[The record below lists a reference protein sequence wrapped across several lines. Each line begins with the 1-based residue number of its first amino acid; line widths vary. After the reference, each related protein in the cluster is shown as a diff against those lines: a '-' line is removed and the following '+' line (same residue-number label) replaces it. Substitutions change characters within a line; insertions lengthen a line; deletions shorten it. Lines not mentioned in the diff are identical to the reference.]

1 MRNSI
6 FTDSEQWAE
15 LALIERKA
23 ERLEMSTR
31 LLMETVP
38 TEASS
43 DEIAIAL
50 LAVATR
56 LEALTYVV
64 ARIGGGDE

>member
-15 LALIERKA
+15 FSEIEGRA
-23 ERLEMSTR
+23 ERLDTSVR
-31 LLMETVP
+31 LLMESAPLEVGTV
-38 TEASS
+38 EV
-43 DEIAIAL
+43 AL